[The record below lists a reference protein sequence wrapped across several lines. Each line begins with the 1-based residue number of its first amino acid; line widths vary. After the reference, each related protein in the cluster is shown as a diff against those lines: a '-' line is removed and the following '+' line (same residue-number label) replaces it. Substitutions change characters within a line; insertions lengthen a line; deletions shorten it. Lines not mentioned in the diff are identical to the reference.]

1 MFPTNYFLMPSGE
14 AINLSAE
21 RKDLILKSVKI
32 THIPF
37 KTGFV

>member
-1 MFPTNYFLMPSGE
+1 LPSGE

-21 RKDLILKSVKI
+21 RKDLILKGVKH